1 MSSGWIV
8 VLMGTLVAAADLL
21 LARRFMNVTPEDLAR
36 KPDPKGRT
44 ADQFHLAGRMMA
56 AVGIL
61 VFILCVAIGFGLIP
75 TGLDPASF
83 GGGSGQ

>member
-1 MSSGWIV
+1 MSTGWIV
-8 VLMGTLVAAADLL
+8 VIVGAVVAAVDLL

-75 TGLDPASF
+75 TNIDVATFS
-83 GGGSGQ
+83 